1 MYNNNKFNEVA
12 ICIRRYIKD
21 FQSSYGKVSAIRV
34 VSNVNT

>member
-1 MYNNNKFNEVA
+1 MYNNNKFNEVT

-21 FQSSYGKVSAIRV
+21 FRLNYGKANVIHV

>member
-1 MYNNNKFNEVA
+1 MYNSNKFNEVT

-21 FQSSYGKVSAIRV
+21 FQSSCGKVNVIRV